1 MQTNINS
8 IMKSFQQF
16 TKPSY
21 EDVKLDLP
29 RFESLNEASILK
41 PDYVIGHSFIWQGTN
56 KIISSIFEPYEKVTI
71 VKPVGNPDAFY
82 GDEDGEYEKF
92 FKGQKSGKFL
102 HIKSNSQAPLS
113 SSWTHY
119 KEDGSPPAGA
129 QWEDLIVVEY
139 NNINGKKSD
148 KKVVETWQKF
158 PMFHETAR
166 AIADKFNSKIKSN
179 ELVHTGAGGLKP
191 TLGKIWQEEGAS
203 NTTPKTDIASK
214 DFNERIS
221 LKKEGGSRLAS
232 PERKEAVAIVKAALK
247 HCGQMDKNFGK
258 ELTAKMYSHMEKLST
273 TETVTSLNRR
283 LKAGEEDSA
292 TKEFSKVD
300 EQNKELSKYLEEI
313 INHDRSVSGKFT
325 KALVW
330 EATTGA
336 EKFGSKDDK
345 SAANKIAKFDLS
357 GNIEYHDVKSPNSKI
372 IKTYSDKLKPYV
384 SFKKGGGNSAAYS
397 ALQLALE
404 QKEHKPIT
412 ANRIFIEEL
421 EKEGLGS
428 LMEESQVMLDED
440 ILATLKKTA
449 SSIGSGMK
457 KMTDKVVKA
466 FKNALKRIKGFLSK
480 IAKMGA
486 EMFKKLLSFFN
497 IEIERVTNVRG
508 GVDFHLL

>member
-1 MQTNINS
+1 M
-8 IMKSFQQF
+8 
-16 TKPSY
+16 Y
-21 EDVKLDLP
+21 
-29 RFESLNEASILK
+29 
-41 PDYVIGHSFIWQGTN
+41 
-56 KIISSIFEPYEKVTI
+56 
-71 VKPVGNPDAFY
+71 
-82 GDEDGEYEKF
+82 
-92 FKGQKSGKFL
+92 
-102 HIKSNSQAPLS
+102 
-113 SSWTHY
+113 
-119 KEDGSPPAGA
+119 
-129 QWEDLIVVEY
+129 
-139 NNINGKKSD
+139 
-148 KKVVETWQKF
+148 
-158 PMFHETAR
+158 HETAR
-166 AIADKFNSKIKSN
+166 VIADKFNSKIKSN

-232 PERKEAVAIVKAALK
+232 PEKKEAVAIVKAALK

-273 TETVTSLNRR
+273 TETVTSLNKR

-300 EQNKELSKYLEEI
+300 EQNKELSKYLEEV
-313 INHDRSVSGKFT
+313 INHDKSVGGKFT

-345 SAANKIAKFDLS
+345 SFANKIAKFDLS

-384 SFKKGGGNSAAYS
+384 SFKKGGGNSPYS

-457 KMTDKVVKA
+457 KMTDKVIKA

-486 EMFKKLLSFFN
+486 EMFRKLLSFL
-497 IEIERVTNVRG
+497 I
-508 GVDFHLL
+508 LK